1 MKFKLAVLL
10 LASAFSSSIHAGPFA
25 DELSKCLVRSTS
37 ESDKTAL
44 MRWVF
49 AAMAAHPEVKAL
61 SNITEKQ
68 GDELNKEASGLF
80 VELLTSRCK
89 GETEQALKFEG
100 TETFKRSFQVL
111 GEVAMQGLIANPEVT
126 RFMGGLDRH
135 LDTRA
140 LEKAFGKRSLQGKG
154 R

>member
-1 MKFKLAVLL
+1 MKVKALL
-10 LASAFSSSIHAGPFA
+10 SMLLFSAAAHAGPFS
-25 DELSKCLVRSTS
+25 DEMAKCLVRSTS

-49 AAMAAHPEVKAL
+49 AAMAAHPGVKAL
-61 SNITEKQ
+61 SNITERQ
-68 GDELNKEASGLF
+68 GEELNKEASNLF
-80 VELLTSRCK
+80 VVLLTDRCK
-89 GETEQALKFEG
+89 NETEQALKFEG
-100 TETFKRSFQVL
+100 ADTFKKSFQVL

-135 LDTRA
+135 LDTKA
-140 LEKAFGKRSLQGKG
+140 LERAFGKKMQQGKA